1 MRKAGSGK
9 GTTLKTEPFD
19 GQQVLRIFSA
29 KIRYGSVTPDTQVG
43 AAGMRENRLKIHAHS
58 SLGERALFYMK
69 GDLSMEKYNIISGL
83 KLAEGAKITIV
94 IQNDFGLD
102 YVVKMRFIEC
112 NPLPHYYNC
121 PEAQIGAEI
130 IGVPQKKRSAY
141 RYTIDYLTPFI
152 IYDGWRDIDLESVL
166 FEKEERGD
174 VTISTSRYFSFDRQ
188 KYIKISE
195 RYSDG
200 ILASSF

>member
-1 MRKAGSGK
+1 
-9 GTTLKTEPFD
+9 
-19 GQQVLRIFSA
+19 
-29 KIRYGSVTPDTQVG
+29 
-43 AAGMRENRLKIHAHS
+43 
-58 SLGERALFYMK
+58 
-69 GDLSMEKYNIISGL
+69 MEKYNIISGL
-83 KLAEGAKITIV
+83 KLAKGAKITIV
-94 IQNDFGLD
+94 IQNDYGLD
-102 YVVKMRFIEC
+102 YVVKMRFIDC
-112 NPLPHYYNC
+112 NPSPHYYNC